1 MHMDNQEPKGFSDT
15 PNSALPTSDS
25 TLPTSKIST
34 EDVLEILKSIPD
46 PELGINI
53 VDLGLIYEVKVQ
65 QDEVLVKYNLT
76 TLGCGIGPMLEFQM
90 EQMIEEELEVKVLL
104 ERVFEP
110 AWDKN
115 RMSEWA
121 QSVLG

>member
-1 MHMDNQEPKGFSDT
+1 MTNNESKDFSTVTGSRDQNPKVS
-15 PNSALPTSDS
+15 
-25 TLPTSKIST
+25 I
-34 EDVLEILKSIPD
+34 EDVLEVLKSIPD

-53 VDLGLIYEVKVQ
+53 VDLGLIYEVESH
-65 QDEVLVKYNLT
+65 QDEVVVKYNLT

-90 EQMIEEELEVKVLL
+90 EQMIEEELEVKVIL

-110 AWDKN
+110 AWDKS